1 VHRRYEDRL
10 GLKPHENIGIRSW
23 KCIQDMGVFW
33 QLFVCSFGDVHFEQS
48 LKIWDCVILA
58 SFLLCFQVSSFLN
71 TRNSK
76 RYLLWWTL
84 YGQMWCTLGFSF
96 FNWDLPLV
104 SIYFS
109 QMILYGMHGLSDWW
123 YIFFEYLS
131 LCAMMPKCCTSWGL
145 WSYMPGLPGYQCLQ
159 TAKGAKSRNLGDG
172 LIVVYWS
179 VCRCQLLNNPWF
191 VSFNFVM

>member
-1 VHRRYEDRL
+1 MHRRYEDRL

-23 KCIQDMGVFW
+23 KCIHDMGVFW

-48 LKIWDCVILA
+48 LKIWDCIILA

-84 YGQMWCTLGFSF
+84 YGQLRCTLGFSF

-109 QMILYGMHGLSDWW
+109 QIILYGMHGSSDWW
-123 YIFFEYLS
+123 YIFYEYLS
-131 LCAMMPKCCTSWGL
+131 LCNDTRML
-145 WSYMPGLPGYQCLQ
+145 
-159 TAKGAKSRNLGDG
+159 
-172 LIVVYWS
+172 
-179 VCRCQLLNNPWF
+179 QLLGTVKLHARTSRIPVFANCCGGKIQKRRWWIDCGLLIC
-191 VSFNFVM
+191 M

>member
-1 VHRRYEDRL
+1 MKTDRVSNHMKTMAL
-10 GLKPHENIGIRSW
+10 EVGSAYTTWVFSDSFLFAVLEMCILNNHW
-23 KCIQDMGVFW
+23 K
-33 QLFVCSFGDVHFEQS
+33 FGT
-48 LKIWDCVILA
+48 IILA
-58 SFLLCFQVSSFLN
+58 SFLLCFQVSSFLS

-84 YGQMWCTLGFSF
+84 YGQMWCKLRFSF

-123 YIFFEYLS
+123 YIFCEYLS

-159 TAKGAKSRNLGDG
+159 TVVGAKSRNLGDG